1 MRDMKERMEEAK
13 AKSEEALQEHIRNR
27 GNPYGLI
34 RCSACC
40 GNSQVTSLDRMGQK
54 RICVCEECYAE
65 AYEVYRN
72 KYTTDDHMFTPGDV
86 VQLAMEMGE
95 KHIQIANLVKY
106 GPMPNSLEV
115 AKTW

>member
-1 MRDMKERMEEAK
+1 MEEAK
-13 AKSEEALQEHIRNR
+13 AKSEEALQEHIRNQD
-27 GNPYGLI
+27 NPYSLI

-40 GNSQVTSLDRMGQK
+40 GNSQTASLDRMGLK
-54 RICVCEECYAE
+54 RISVCEECYAE

-72 KYTTDDHMFTPGDV
+72 KYLENDDMFTPANV

-106 GPMPNSLEV
+106 GPMPPSLEV